1 MTETFI
7 RQLEGDAMLEV
18 RFALNTYAFRAS
30 PQNINKT
37 EWKEIVRGQK
47 GITYLALYEDER
59 PAAAV
64 AATTMTQQVRGAIFP
79 ASGVWGVA
87 AAPWARRKGYARR
100 LLAQL
105 LATTRQDG
113 RVFSGLYPFRESFYE
128 RLGYIT
134 FPLPRIA
141 RFAPAPLAPLLKK
154 DLGGKVELVSLF
166 DGYDL
171 YRQYLKKQQQSVH
184 GMLVYDEGDPV
195 MAQHHPAWLAL
206 AKIAGQVAGLMIY
219 TLKGDEITQFEFN
232 ATRFYYQSSQA
243 KYLLLQWIAF
253 HTDQANRIKIEL
265 PPFEQPETWLS
276 DLQVKTESAAH
287 APMGRILDIARIGGM
302 QAGPG
307 SFTARIEDVFCP
319 WNSGIWQFSSQN
331 ERLQVRPAAAADCEL
346 TIQGLSGLVYGCHNP
361 ADFGLRGWGEV
372 SLETQQAML
381 SIFPPLLPFMHE
393 EF

>member
-1 MTETFI
+1 VTETFI

-37 EWKEIVRGQK
+37 EWKEIVRNQK

-64 AATTMTQQVRGAIFP
+64 AATTMTQQVRGALFP

-100 LLAQL
+100 LLSQL
-105 LATTRQDG
+105 LAITRQDG

-134 FPLPRIA
+134 FPLPRIV
-141 RFAPAPLAPLLKK
+141 RFAPSALAPLLKK
-154 DLGGKVELVSLF
+154 DLSGKVELVTLA
-166 DGYDL
+166 DGFEL
-171 YRQYLKKQQQSVH
+171 YRGYLKKQRQGVH
-184 GMLVYDEGDPV
+184 GMLVYDEGDPS
-195 MAQHHPAWLAL
+195 MAQHTPSWLAL
-206 AKIAGQVAGLMIY
+206 ARIDGEIAGMMLY
-219 TLKGDEITQFEFN
+219 TLKGDAIAEFELH

-243 KYLLLQWIAF
+243 KYLLLQWIAL
-253 HTDQANRIKIEL
+253 HTDQANRVKIEL
-265 PPFEQPETWLS
+265 APYEQPETWLS
-276 DLQVKTESAAH
+276 DLQVKIESAVR
-287 APMGRILDIARIGGM
+287 APMGRILDVARLSGM
-302 QAGPG
+302 RVGPG
-307 SFTARIEDVFCP
+307 SFTASLQDDFCP
-319 WNSGIWQFSSQN
+319 WNSGAWQFLSQDG
-331 ERLQVRPAAAADCEL
+331 RLQARPAQSTDCKR
-346 TIQGLSGLVYGCHNP
+346 TTRGLSGLVYACHNP

-381 SIFPPLLPFMHE
+381 SLFPPLLPFMHE